1 MPRSPG
7 LRCALDVPALRIR
20 SRLTPARLANGKI
33 VMVNR
38 GFVPERR
45 TLPDNY
51 LQYALTWYGLAGV
64 LVISGLLAPGRSQAA
79 VSPLRTKTPGKSVAY
94 IKTQ

>member
-1 MPRSPG
+1 MKAQYRRADCPSPG
-7 LRCALDVPALRIR
+7 KLKV
-20 SRLTPARLANGKI
+20 TP
-33 VMVNR
+33 
-38 GFVPERR
+38 PE
-45 TLPDNY
+45 NY